1 MHEGFFLTVLQ
12 LLSSPRI
19 FCSTG
24 PQTMTSRTDIEL
36 LNDMQN
42 GNSRSLGELYERY
55 KGPLYAFC
63 LQMLRNE
70 AKAEDAVHDT
80 FIKVARQAHTLTHA
94 AAFRGWIFQIARN
107 ETLMILRKSQP
118 VPIDDHDDVWED
130 QTPLTLLERDE
141 RTEIVRSALQSLKI
155 HYREVLLLR
164 EFQELSYSDIAAIT
178 GSTESAVRSRLFH
191 ARRALADKLAP
202 LIHDGRVL

>member
-1 MHEGFFLTVLQ
+1 
-12 LLSSPRI
+12 
-19 FCSTG
+19 
-24 PQTMTSRTDIEL
+24 MTSRTDIDL

-63 LQMLRNE
+63 LQMLRNG

-80 FIKVARQAHTLTHA
+80 FVKVARQAHTLTHA
-94 AAFRGWIFQIARN
+94 AAFRSWLFRIARN
-107 ETLMILRKSQP
+107 ETLMILRKSEP
-118 VPIDDHDDVWED
+118 VPIDDDDVWED

-155 HYREVLLLR
+155 QYREVLLLR
-164 EFQELSYSDIAAIT
+164 EFQELSYTDIAAIT
-178 GSTESAVRSRLFH
+178 GSTESAVKSRLFH
-191 ARRALADKLAP
+191 ARRALADRLAP
-202 LIHDGRVL
+202 LIHDGRIS